1 MNGSQPKPIEATYAE
16 IVPAKTEPLS
26 VAEMRTQVD
35 HIQQMMKAVMKNKE
49 HYGTIPGCGNKPA
62 LLKPGAEKLGMVF
75 RLRPE
80 YDIEEKELD
89 GGHREYRIKTNLYHM
104 STGEPAG
111 QGVGV
116 CLTSEPKYNSRP
128 PSAVMNTVL
137 KMAKKRS
144 HVDAILTAT
153 AASDIFTQDIE
164 DGGNGDT
171 TSKELS
177 ILAYDLCR
185 LFLKHVQD
193 EGGLSDF
200 SHPAIQNR
208 LKLLTKDTQD
218 YISEL
223 AIEKEREFQHADGEG
238 KAD

>member
-1 MNGSQPKPIEATYAE
+1 MNESQPESIEATYAE

-26 VAEMRTQVD
+26 VAETRTQVD
-35 HIQQMMKAVMKNKE
+35 HVQQIMKAVMKNKE
-49 HYGTIPGCGNKPA
+49 HYGTIPGCGPKPV

-75 RLRPE
+75 RLVPV
-80 YDIEEKELD
+80 YTITEKELD
-89 GGHREYRIKTNLYHM
+89 GGHREYMVITVLHHAA
-104 STGEPAG
+104 TAEIAG
-111 QGVGV
+111 SGVGM
-116 CLTSEPKYNSRP
+116 CSTSEKKYKSRP
-128 PSAVMNTVL
+128 PSDMLNTVL

-171 TSKELS
+171 SSKELS

-185 LFLKHVQD
+185 LFLKHVPH
-193 EGGLSDF
+193 EGGLQDF

-218 YISEL
+218 YIDKLKEQKANEL
-223 AIEKEREFQHADGEG
+223 QEADGEG